1 MASIWYTKGLRRLQ
15 GGATGAINWATATNI
30 KVMLLTT
37 GSAYT
42 PNKDH
47 EFVSDVVLSEADG
60 TGYTGG
66 FGGAGRKA
74 LASKT
79 VTEDT
84 ATDRVN
90 FNAANPSSWTALTLS
105 NGSISHVVVLAEDTS
120 DAASPVLACL
130 DPADLVT
137 NGGDVGL
144 TFPSGVVA
152 YLQN

>member
-1 MASIWYTKGLRRLQ
+1 MASIWYTKGLARLQ
-15 GGATGAINWATATNI
+15 GGATGAINWNTATNI
-30 KVMLLTT
+30 KVMLLT
-37 GSAYT
+37 GGVAYT
-42 PNKDH
+42 PDKDH
-47 EFVSDVVLSEADG
+47 EFVSDVVTSEADG
-60 TGYTGG
+60 SGYVGG

-79 VTEDT
+79 VTGDT

-90 FNAANPSSWTALTLS
+90 YNAANPSSWTALTLS
-105 NGSISHVVVLAEDTS
+105 NGSITHVIVMAEVTN
-120 DAASPVLACL
+120 DAASPLLACL

-152 YLQN
+152 YIQN